1 MMIETYKE
9 LTEAREIY
17 WMIKENYLDEFEH
30 YCSIIEKYEEL
41 IKNNDDFCC
50 STFIA
55 KEILEIMK
63 KYKIITKSNPIYTE
77 FMDKIVKNTLILLQ
91 SFYPENQKDCFKHFS
106 QMNIEEQELIKN
118 RLLVLIQN

>member
-91 SFYPENQKDCFKHFS
+91 SFYPEYQRNNFKHFS